1 MSIYLTVTVGMSLN
15 WFKKLWYSTHKSR
28 MSSIQKTKNE
38 NENTTTT
45 KNKNTTKKVQ
55 GYYHKR
61 TIIIIAQGLNAFL
74 QLKT

>member
-1 MSIYLTVTVGMSLN
+1 
-15 WFKKLWYSTHKSR
+15 